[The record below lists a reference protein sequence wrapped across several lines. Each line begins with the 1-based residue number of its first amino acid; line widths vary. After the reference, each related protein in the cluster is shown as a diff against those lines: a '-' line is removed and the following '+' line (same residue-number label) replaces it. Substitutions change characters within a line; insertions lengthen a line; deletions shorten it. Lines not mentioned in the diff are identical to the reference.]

1 MSDLNKFQKGLMITL
16 YILTAIAL
24 GVSAFVIYTIA
35 VKEKPWTIGVTYASE
50 LTANDNQVNICT
62 VSIHD
67 NFNNNGQSLYEL
79 QFNSYTDSE
88 GNGVAGFGIQIVGD
102 WQVWNADRT
111 YENYIAKDSMSFS
124 TALQKYNSRGLT
136 QNLSF
141 ILGDAYLYYTGDDG
155 KIYYS
160 LSAEDLDNYLL
171 IDIDGQFYRMT
182 LKNYDYESIK
192 DGFWNE
198 LFNRTETRQTP
209 YSWFEVFDVIIKSA
223 LSHSG
228 DAEYEEFP
236 LSLLD
241 LSRFFNFEYK
251 DENGQYHPL
260 PDTSENRAYFT
271 IQVEYS
277 RDGALD
283 IDDSMFHQVANS
295 TTWNYY
301 ADLSLNDYWNAY
313 TNIIITEQFLNAVYN
328 EAENAYYVTLDREF
342 ANYLNTLQMSE
353 INVELDLDNLDYAV
367 YGIDLQNFDFNMQS
381 LTISSD
387 VISEL
392 EIYNEEDCSVDV
404 TLNLG
409 GVA

>member
-16 YILTAIAL
+16 YILTALAL

-50 LTANDNQVNICT
+50 LTANDNQANICT
-62 VSIHD
+62 VSIKD
-67 NFNNNGQSLYEL
+67 NFNNNGQALYEL

-88 GNGVAGFGIQIVGD
+88 GNGVAGFGIQVVGD
-102 WQVWNADRT
+102 WEVWNFDRT
-111 YENYIAKDSMSFS
+111 YENYVGKDQYSWVQSV
-124 TALQKYNSRGLT
+124 QNYNSRGLA
-136 QNLSF
+136 QNWSM
-141 ILGDAYLYYTGDDG
+141 ILGEAYLYYTGDDG
-155 KIYYS
+155 RIYYS
-160 LSAEDLDNYLL
+160 LSADDLDNYIL

-182 LKNYDYESIK
+182 LKDYDVEVVK

-198 LFNRTETRQTP
+198 LFNRTETQQMS

-241 LSRFFNFEYK
+241 LSRFFEFEYL

-260 PDTSENRAYFT
+260 PDTTENRAYFT

-277 RDGALD
+277 RDGAVD
-283 IDDSMFHQVANS
+283 VDDSMFYQIANS

-301 ADLSLNDYWNAY
+301 EDLSLNDYWNAY
-313 TNIIITEQFLNAVYN
+313 TDIVITEQYLNAVYN
-328 EAENAYYVTLDREF
+328 ETENAYYVTLDESF
-342 ANYLNTLQMSE
+342 ANYIGTLQMSE
-353 INVELDLDNLDYAV
+353 ISVDLDLDNLDYDV
-367 YGIDLQNFDFNMQS
+367 YAIDLQNFDFNMES
-381 LTISSD
+381 LTISSNE
-387 VISEL
+387 ISEL
-392 EIYNEEDCSVDV
+392 ELYNEESCPVEV

-409 GVA
+409 GAV

>member
-1 MSDLNKFQKGLMITL
+1 MSDLNKFQKGLMIIL
-16 YILTAIAL
+16 YILTALAL

-50 LTANDNQVNICT
+50 LTANDNQANICT
-62 VSIHD
+62 VSIKD
-67 NFNNNGQSLYEL
+67 NFNNNGQALYEL

-88 GNGVAGFGIQIVGD
+88 GNGVAGFGIQVVGD
-102 WQVWNADRT
+102 WEVWNLDRT
-111 YENYIAKDSMSFS
+111 YENYIGKDVFS
-124 TALQKYNSRGLT
+124 LPQAVENYNNQGLM
-136 QNLSF
+136 QNGSI
-141 ILGDAYLYYTGDDG
+141 ILGNAYLYYTGDDG
-155 KIYYS
+155 RIYYS
-160 LSAEDLDNYLL
+160 LSADDLDNYIL

-182 LKNYDYESIK
+182 LKEYDVEVLK

-198 LFNRTETRQTP
+198 LFNRTETQQMS

-241 LSRFFNFEYK
+241 LSRFFEFEYL

-260 PDTSENRAYFT
+260 PDTTENRAYFT

-277 RDGALD
+277 RDGAID
-283 IDDSMFHQVANS
+283 VDDSMFYQIANS

-301 ADLSLNDYWNAY
+301 EDLSLNDYWNAY
-313 TNIIITEQFLNAVYN
+313 TDIVITEQYLNAVYN
-328 EAENAYYVTLDREF
+328 ETENAYYVTLDESF
-342 ANYLNTLQMSE
+342 ANYLGTLQMSE
-353 INVELDLDNLDYAV
+353 ISVDLDLDNLDYDV
-367 YGIDLQNFDFNMQS
+367 YAIDLQNFDFNMES
-381 LTISSD
+381 LTISSNE
-387 VISEL
+387 ISEL
-392 EIYNEEDCSVDV
+392 ELYNEESCPVEV

-409 GVA
+409 GAV